1 MTPKISPDER
11 IAQFRFDA
19 AYPLYLNKIE
29 KKGRTEEE
37 LLKVIKWLTGF
48 NKTQVKKHVSQRS
61 TIEEFF
67 AMVGQVSGVRA
78 PRHILPHWLAKG
90 IAATD
95 EWLGMKL
102 RGEPLHFF
110 PGPVVVEMAQYY
122 WGLESLYAKD
132 ELGYESREPLETLR
146 DTVEW
151 LRANHPKLQE

>member
-1 MTPKISPDER
+1 MQTLAPAVAEMP
-11 IAQFRFDA
+11 ALQLLMLTHGPA
-19 AYPLYLNKIE
+19 ASAIVA
-29 KKGRTEEE
+29 R
-37 LLKVIKWLTGF
+37 
-48 NKTQVKKHVSQRS
+48 R
-61 TIEEFF
+61 
-67 AMVGQVSGVRA
+67 
-78 PRHILPHWLAKG
+78 ILPHWLAKG